1 MDKAWLVTVSRYVAY
16 NPDLLGFYKPP
27 FILD

>member
-1 MDKAWLVTVSRYVAY
+1 MDRVWFVAVSRFDAY